1 MSRDSP
7 KGLRRMDYYNRIQDF
22 INYALSNPRNISAG
36 RIRYPFKRCKNKK
49 IFQSRCCNDVSSTK
63 KKGSLKNTYVGL
75 YIKNY
80 IFPTRPW

>member
-7 KGLRRMDYYNRIQDF
+7 KGLHRMDYYNKIQDF
-22 INYALSNPRNISAG
+22 INYALSNPRNISG
-36 RIRYPFKRCKNKK
+36 DRIRYPFKRCKKK
-49 IFQSRCCNDVSSTK
+49 IQSTCCNDASSK
-63 KKGSLKNTYVGL
+63 KKGSLRNTYVGL